1 MAASPHPRVIAVGE
15 GRGDLLRVTLR
26 LHERCSANSSPARRG
41 NSNTRSRLAQSTIST
56 LAAAFANVEV
66 DFTASQRPE
75 FVQNDGSEAG
85 TTGSARGRD
94 LSDLHDILIGIPLKD
109 ENNHE
114 PTVQARQ
121 HPAQRHH
128 LPMTPLEIGMYVLL
142 GAFCFAIV
150 VFVVSCVVYA
160 SKFKQA
166 DMAGRRL
173 ARGAQGVP
181 QNIRMQAVK
190 RESTTN
196 AHDWVWLGRA
206 TLERAGNRAST
217 SSSGNGPVAAV
228 RITSNPG
235 FREPTSFDNPCHIEL
250 PSRPPPIDTSTY
262 CKKPAVPPH
271 RNDNMWHM

>member
-1 MAASPHPRVIAVGE
+1 
-15 GRGDLLRVTLR
+15 VTLR
-26 LHERCSANSSPARRG
+26 LHDRCNTGSSSARRG
-41 NSNTRSRLAQSTIST
+41 NTKGRPPAASINT

-66 DFTASQRPE
+66 DFTVSQRPE

-85 TTGSARGRD
+85 NTGTSRGRD
-94 LSDLHDILIGIPLKD
+94 LGDLHDILIGIPLKD

-121 HPAQRHH
+121 HPKQRHH

-166 DMAGRRL
+166 DMAGRSL
-173 ARGAQGVP
+173 GAPGVP
-181 QNIRMQAVK
+181 PNIRMHGNASK

-206 TLERAGNRAST
+206 TLERAGNRASIANQ
-217 SSSGNGPVAAV
+217 SQNNGAVGGGIPAV
-228 RITSNPG
+228 RITNNPG
-235 FREPTSFDNPCHIEL
+235 FREPASFDNPCHIEL
-250 PSRPPPIDTSTY
+250 PSRPPVPPIDTSTY
-262 CKKPAVPPH
+262 CKRPAVPPH